1 MARKGKK
8 RGLNSHSLHS
18 VDNCSVKSPVYHPTV
33 KTSTVSVSA
42 YNDRLA
48 TLRIFKG
55 SLLKKFGS
63 IFIMNSTSKTVS
75 TSKILCENDSQ
86 YNEKNCGSRENNWK
100 IYSKNSYQISKM
112 KNSLNI
118 KYELYEQINQ
128 KKLTEKGKENEEI
141 LKNLEAS
148 VDEFHCL
155 HNEMKNNENNKE
167 IDKTALTSLDNSLY
181 IMRCSTYSAHEL
193 DSYENRKNGV
203 SSDQNKSVKSNPDVE
218 NEIRVL
224 HTHSLT
230 ADRTDL
236 EKRNFLLF
244 DNTLSHYIDNVDD
257 CNVSILTSSS

>member
-1 MARKGKK
+1 MARKGQK
-8 RGLNSHSLHS
+8 RGLKSHSLHS
-18 VDNCSVKSPVYHPTV
+18 VDNCSTKSPVHHSTV
-33 KTSTVSVSA
+33 KTSSVSVSGN
-42 YNDRLA
+42 NDTLA

-55 SLLKKFGS
+55 SLLKIYGS
-63 IFIMNSTSKTVS
+63 ICHMNSTSKTVS

-86 YNEKNCGSRENNWK
+86 NDEKSCRKREDNWK
-100 IYSKNSYQISKM
+100 IYSKNSYEISKM
-112 KNSLNI
+112 KNSLNV
-118 KYELYEQINQ
+118 KYELFEQINQ
-128 KKLTEKGKENEEI
+128 NKLIEKGEKNEEI

-167 IDKTALTSLDNSLY
+167 KDKTALTSLNNSLN

-193 DSYENRKNGV
+193 DSYENHQIGV
-203 SSDQNKSVKSNPDVE
+203 SSDQNKSVNSNPDVE

-224 HTHSLT
+224 HTHSMT

-236 EKRNFLLF
+236 EKQNFLLF
-244 DNTLSHYIDNVDD
+244 DNTISHYLDNGDD